1 MKKIIIS
8 IFLAIIMLLIPIA
21 SAVQTANI
29 SVKKNLYMTSEELP
43 EFYITSEQSI
53 ILTSYIEANFI
64 GNEKQEAIDVV
75 NNIVNSELE
84 VNLTNLANNLEIYI
98 YAPISETEL
107 SKVNSMDQL
116 DALLLEHWGFDEN
129 GFLQS
134 LFGALL
140 IKIVEFIKDRLGW
153 IYDLFDKSITLF
165 YDSINLLINTVKP
178 LGLIAAVSFVAVI
191 NNILAAPKAFYEALK
206 ELFQPEGDNFI
217 DTLIIFAD
225 NFATDLSKLIDDVL
239 VIIHNQEIR
248 TYFTQ
253 LQDYF
258 NWLDAEPWKDP
269 ILINGSIKTLMG
281 EAWTDITVTC
291 KGQTTGIDNNGEF
304 SFYVNPTPDEDS
316 YPEFEYYGVHNCQ
329 ITVTKD
335 DGTVLK
341 QTSSILSY
349 SFSGG
354 EISWPFIIPKAK
366 NKVLPFITI
375 LIERLN
381 SMIERFHAFSPYFLR
396 NINRL
401 ETS

>member
-1 MKKIIIS
+1 MRKIFLA
-8 IFLAIIMLLIPIA
+8 IFLAIIMLLIPVS

-29 SVKKNLYMTSEELP
+29 SVDKKFYAASEELP

-53 ILTSYIEANFI
+53 ILTSYIDANFE
-64 GNEKQEAIDVV
+64 GNEKQEAIDIV

-98 YAPISETEL
+98 YAPINQTEL
-107 SKVNSMDQL
+107 SEVKSMAQL
-116 DALLLEHWGFDEN
+116 DALILEHWGFDEN

-165 YDSINLLINTVKP
+165 YDSITLLVNTVKP
-178 LGLIAAVSFVAVI
+178 LGLIIAVSFVAVI

-206 ELFQPEGDNFI
+206 ELFQPGGDNFI

-239 VIIHNQEIR
+239 VIIHNQEIKN
-248 TYFTQ
+248 YFTQ

-258 NWLDAEPWKDP
+258 DWLDAEPWKDP

-281 EAWTDITVTC
+281 EAWTDLTITC
-291 KGQTTGIDNNGEF
+291 KGQTTKTNGNGEF
-304 SFYVNPTPDEDS
+304 SFYVNPTPDENS
-316 YPEFEYYGVHNCQ
+316 FPEFEYYGVHNCQ

-341 QTSSILSY
+341 QTPTILSY

-354 EISWPFIIPKAK
+354 EISWPFIIPKVK
-366 NKVLPFITI
+366 SRDISFITI
-375 LIERLN
+375 LMERLN
-381 SMIERFHAFSPYFLR
+381 SMLERFHAFFPYFFI